1 MTVTL
6 APRLVPQPAP
16 RLPVQ
21 RLVNPRLDPRA
32 KTQQADRLR
41 EQLEGEAERHER
53 AAKLAAAQGEI
64 ETAARA
70 ILAML
75 DCERRLSSS
84 GPQVMQVIKP
94 RG

>member
-6 APRLVPQPAP
+6 ASRSVPQPAP

-21 RLVNPRLDPRA
+21 RLVHSRLDPRA
-32 KTQQADRLR
+32 KSQQEDGLR
-41 EQLEGEAERHER
+41 EQLQHEAQRHGQ
-53 AAKLAAAQGEI
+53 AAKLAAAQGDI
-64 ETAARA
+64 EASARS

-75 DCERRLSSS
+75 NCERRLTSS

>member
-6 APRLVPQPAP
+6 ASRSVPQPAP
-16 RLPVQ
+16 RLPLQ
-21 RLVNPRLDPRA
+21 RLVNARLDPRA
-32 KTQQADRLR
+32 KAQQGDGLR
-41 EQLEGEAERHER
+41 EQLVQEAQRHDQ
-53 AAKLAAAQGEI
+53 AAKVAASQGQI
-64 ETAARA
+64 EAAARA

-75 DCERRLSSS
+75 NCERRLSSS